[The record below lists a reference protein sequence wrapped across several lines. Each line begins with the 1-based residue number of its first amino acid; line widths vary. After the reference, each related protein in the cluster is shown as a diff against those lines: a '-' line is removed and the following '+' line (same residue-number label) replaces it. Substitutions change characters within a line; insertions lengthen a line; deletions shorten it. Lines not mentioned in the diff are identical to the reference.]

1 MTLVRGGEHV
11 GLKTERRIVP
21 GRRPRAKR
29 WRIQGRKVSWT
40 VRARRSR
47 KRRWRLELRGGN
59 CR

>member
-29 WRIQGRKVSWT
+29 EMRTQGILVWFFQDSHLFSVS
-40 VRARRSR
+40 
-47 KRRWRLELRGGN
+47 
-59 CR
+59 